1 MLTKLTQYFNQ
12 LINHKFSILAELGDL
27 SKYNYEQM
35 NIILTK
41 WNRKIIEGDSYFDA
55 EWDCKTT
62 RIRIRYNNITKY
74 FIQILEEEWKP
85 FKMIIKRETILHPQ
99 KLINYSN

>member
-1 MLTKLTQYFNQ
+1 MLAKLTQYFNQ

-41 WNRKIIEGDSYFDA
+41 WNRKIIEGDGYFDV
-55 EWDCKTT
+55 EWNCNTT
-62 RIRIRYNNITKY
+62 RINVRYNKITKN

-85 FKMIIKRETILHPQ
+85 FKMIIKRNYILQ
-99 KLINYSN
+99 T

>member
-1 MLTKLTQYFNQ
+1 
-12 LINHKFSILAELGDL
+12 
-27 SKYNYEQM
+27 M

-41 WNRKIIEGDSYFDA
+41 WNRKIIEGDGYFDA

-85 FKMIIKRETILHPQ
+85 FKMIIKREPILHTHNF
-99 KLINYSN
+99 INYTD